1 MSATTRL
8 SHSSS
13 HGAGTASKNIPAVA
27 ATTTTTTP
35 TQPAVVIEMSGAETM
50 TMDNNPMRTT
60 KRRSTIPPP
69 LPTRPGRHSRG
80 SGSGSSRAERV
91 GKKDTSLSGLE
102 AI

>member
-27 ATTTTTTP
+27 TTTTTTTP

-69 LPTRPGRHSRG
+69 LPTRPGRHPRG
-80 SGSGSSRAERV
+80 SGR
-91 GKKDTSLSGLE
+91 
-102 AI
+102 